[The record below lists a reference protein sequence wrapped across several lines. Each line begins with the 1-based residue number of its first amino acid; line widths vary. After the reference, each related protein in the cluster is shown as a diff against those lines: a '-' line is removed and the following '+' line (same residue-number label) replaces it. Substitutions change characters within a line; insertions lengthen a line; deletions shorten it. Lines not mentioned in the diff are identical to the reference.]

1 MTAHEEDHSDQEA
14 EKVSGVEDSVSEAEK
29 AESNTSSSDYRQKY
43 EKMRAH
49 SRTWETRAEKSLEEV
64 KHLTAQLDSL
74 KDENGK
80 LEETV
85 EALRSQLS
93 EATSQLGEATRHN
106 DLTTR
111 IADLGGNIGQLFD
124 SKRFCKAVDELD
136 LDADDADSTLK
147 TLIKQHSTATA
158 PSSSLTWEQPGQ
170 GISKGEE
177 LWNRRKARRGA

>member
-1 MTAHEEDHSDQEA
+1 MTAHEGDHSDQEA
-14 EKVSGVEDSVSEAEK
+14 EKVSGVEDSASEAEK
-29 AESNTSSSDYRQKY
+29 AESNSSSSDYRQKY

-93 EATSQLGEATRHN
+93 EATSQLAEATRHH

-111 IADLGGNIGQLFD
+111 IADLGGNDGQLFD

-147 TLIKQHSTATA
+147 MLIKQHSTATA